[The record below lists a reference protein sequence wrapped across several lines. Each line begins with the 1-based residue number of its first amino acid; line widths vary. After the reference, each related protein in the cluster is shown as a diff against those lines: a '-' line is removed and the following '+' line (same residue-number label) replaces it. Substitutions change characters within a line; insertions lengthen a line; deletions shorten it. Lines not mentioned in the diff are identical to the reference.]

1 MEIIGRSAEK
11 RRLEALYNS
20 KSSEFLVVY
29 GRRRVGKT
37 YLIRQHFEDRFT
49 FITTGMY
56 KKPQE
61 VQLTQ
66 FAMAISE
73 YFEMDMPS
81 FNTWL
86 EAFAMLKKCLQTSK
100 SNRKVVF
107 IDEISWFDT
116 TGSDFIGALEW
127 FWNGWAASQSDIF
140 LITCGSATSWI
151 TDNLLA
157 DKGGLFNR
165 VTCQMYLLPFTLHET
180 EQYLQS
186 QGINWSRYDITEC
199 YMALGGIPYYLKQLD
214 AQLSYTAN
222 IDELFFKKNGRLK
235 DEFDHL
241 YKTLFENSAYYIK
254 LVEVLSGKTIGLTR
268 DEISVAAKVGNN
280 GLLSKALR
288 NLVNCNIIR
297 GYNYYGKAKNG
308 IVYQLSDY
316 FTMFYFAFIKQHYG
330 RDEHF
335 WTLTIDHPARRTWAG
350 NMFEQVC
357 KDHIAQ
363 IKRTIGI
370 FGVVSEQSTWYV
382 KPEKGSTTRGAQIDL
397 LISRR
402 DRVINVCEMK
412 FSQNEYVIDAD
423 YEMNLRNKLGAFR
436 DATKTH
442 DALNITMITTYGVK
456 ANSHSSIV
464 QSQITLDDLFQQ

>member
-1 MEIIGRSAEK
+1 M
-11 RRLEALYNS
+11 
-20 KSSEFLVVY
+20 V
-29 GRRRVGKT
+29 
-37 YLIRQHFEDRFT
+37 
-49 FITTGMY
+49 
-56 KKPQE
+56 
-61 VQLTQ
+61 
-66 FAMAISE
+66 
-73 YFEMDMPS
+73 
-81 FNTWL
+81 
-86 EAFAMLKKCLQTSK
+86 
-100 SNRKVVF
+100 
-107 IDEISWFDT
+107 
-116 TGSDFIGALEW
+116 
-127 FWNGWAASQSDIF
+127 
-140 LITCGSATSWI
+140 
-151 TDNLLA
+151 
-157 DKGGLFNR
+157 
-165 VTCQMYLLPFTLHET
+165 
-180 EQYLQS
+180 
-186 QGINWSRYDITEC
+186 
-199 YMALGGIPYYLKQLD
+199 LGGIPYYLKQLD

-235 DEFDHL
+235 DEFVHL
-241 YKTLFENSAYYIK
+241 YKTLFDNSAYYIK
-254 LVEVLSGKTIGLTR
+254 LVEALSGKTIGLTR

-288 NLVNCNIIR
+288 DLVNCNIIR

-436 DATKTH
+436 EATKTH

-464 QSQITLDDLFQQ
+464 QSQITMDDLFTE